1 MSIQT
6 PQKSTRNFGV
16 GTEISKGI
24 NEALGDTS
32 GRTVSR
38 RTAHGLKKILDK
50 PEMHDDVAE
59 DIVHGGMIGALLIL
73 LSGGQRRNNFMLGL
87 LVFLL
92 IVLFIFYHIGK
103 NYKT

>member
-1 MSIQT
+1 MATQITHQ
-6 PQKSTRNFGV
+6 STRNYGV

-38 RTAHGLKKILDK
+38 RTAHGLKKILDQ

-59 DIVHGGMIGALLIL
+59 DIVHGGIIGALLIL
-73 LSGGQRRNNFMLGL
+73 LTGGQRRSNVMLGL
-87 LVFLL
+87 LVILL
-92 IVLFIFYHIGK
+92 IGLFICYHLGK
-103 NYKT
+103 NYDV